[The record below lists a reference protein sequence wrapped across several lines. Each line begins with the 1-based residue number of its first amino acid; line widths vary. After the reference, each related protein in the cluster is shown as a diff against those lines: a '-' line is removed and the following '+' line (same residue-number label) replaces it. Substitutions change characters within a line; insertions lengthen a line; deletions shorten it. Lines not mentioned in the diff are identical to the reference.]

1 MTLPKHVQ
9 IVEVGPRDG
18 LQNESEPVST
28 AIKIELIDR
37 LAAAGFAEIEAASFV
52 SPRWV
57 PQMADGAAVMA
68 GIARLPGVRYS
79 ALVPNLRG
87 LEGAIA
93 ARVDEVVVFGAATES
108 FSQRNIN
115 CSIAESMAR
124 FRPVAAAAKQAGL
137 SLRGSVSCALGCP
150 FEGAVAPSAVADVVS
165 RLADLGCD
173 YIDIADTIGVATPNQ
188 VFPAFEA
195 ALRQF
200 PLERLSGH
208 FHDTHGQA
216 IANVMAALEYGV
228 TLFHSSIAGLGGCP
242 YAPGATGNVA
252 TEDLLYLFQGLG
264 ISTGVDLDAAVTIGQ
279 WISERLGRRATTRAG
294 NALASRRARLAASPP
309 AASPLVATQTGV
321 PSPCN
326 SVCTIDSQ
334 TGRCTGCGRTLDQ
347 IAGWSAMSD
356 DEKRAVCATLPT

>member
-1 MTLPKHVQ
+1 MILPKQVQ

-37 LAAAGFAEIEAASFV
+37 LAAAGFVEIEAASFV

-57 PQMADGAAVMA
+57 PQMADGSAVMA
-68 GIARLPGVRYS
+68 GIRRHPGVRYS

-87 LEGAIA
+87 LESAIA
-93 ARVDEVVVFGAATES
+93 AGVDEVVVFGAASES

-115 CSIAESMAR
+115 CSIAESMDR

-150 FEGAVAPSAVADVVS
+150 FEGAVAPSAVAEVVA
-165 RLADLGCD
+165 RLAALGCD
-173 YIDIADTIGVATPNQ
+173 FIDIADTIGVATPNQ
-188 VFPAFEA
+188 VAPAFA
-195 ALRQF
+195 AATREF

-216 IANVMAALEYGV
+216 IANVMAALACGV
-228 TLFHSSIAGLGGCP
+228 TIFHSSMAGLGGCP

-264 ISTGVDLDAAVTIGQ
+264 ISTGIDLDAAVAIGQ
-279 WISERLGRRATTRAG
+279 WISQGLGRRATTRAG
-294 NALASRRARLAASPP
+294 NALASKQTRLAAAQP
-309 AASPLVATQTGV
+309 GV

-334 TGRCTGCGRTLDQ
+334 TGRCAGCGRTLDE
-347 IAGWSAMSD
+347 IARWSVMSD
-356 DEKRAVCATLPT
+356 DEKRAICATLPAQGS

>member
-1 MTLPKHVQ
+1 MTLPKHVR

-28 AIKIELIDR
+28 AIKIALIDR

-57 PQMADGAAVMA
+57 PQMADGSAVMA
-68 GIARLPGVRYS
+68 GIQRRPGVRYS
-79 ALVPNLRG
+79 VLVPNLRG

-93 ARVDEVVVFGAATES
+93 AGVDEVVVFGAASES

-115 CSIAESMAR
+115 CSIAESMER

-150 FEGAVAPSAVADVVS
+150 CEGAVAPSAVADVVA

-188 VFPAFEA
+188 VYPAFEA
-195 ALRQF
+195 ATRQF

-216 IANVMAALEYGV
+216 IANVMAALQCGV
-228 TLFHSSIAGLGGCP
+228 TIFHSSIAGLGGCP

-264 ISTGVDLDAAVTIGQ
+264 ISTGVDLEATVAIGQ
-279 WISERLGRRATTRAG
+279 WISEQLGRRATTRAG
-294 NALASRRARLAASPP
+294 NALASRQARLAASRL
-309 AASPLVATQTGV
+309 AATQTGV
-321 PSPCN
+321 PSPCT
-326 SVCTIDSQ
+326 SVCAIDPA
-334 TGRCTGCGRTLDQ
+334 TGRCAGCGRTLDQ
-347 IAGWSAMSD
+347 IAGWSVMSD
-356 DEKRAVCATLPT
+356 DEKRAVCASLPT

>member
-1 MTLPKHVQ
+1 MTLPQHIR

-37 LAAAGFAEIEAASFV
+37 LAEAGFAEIEAASFV

-57 PQMADGAAVMA
+57 PQMADGASVMA
-68 GIARLPGVRYS
+68 GIRRRPGVRYS

-87 LEGAIA
+87 LEVAIA
-93 ARVDEVVVFGAATES
+93 AEVDEVVVFGAASES

-115 CSIAESMAR
+115 CSIAESMER
-124 FRPVAAAAKQAGL
+124 FRPVAVAAKAAGL

-150 FEGAVAPSAVADVVS
+150 FEGAVAPSAVADVVA

-195 ALRQF
+195 AIRQF

-216 IANVMAALEYGV
+216 IANVMAALQCGV
-228 TLFHSSIAGLGGCP
+228 SIFHSSIAGLGGCP

-264 ISTGVDLDAAVTIGQ
+264 ISTGVDLDAAVSIGQ
-279 WISERLGRRATTRAG
+279 WISGRLGRRATTRAG
-294 NALASRRARLAASPP
+294 NALASRRARLAAPQP
-309 AASPLVATQTGV
+309 GV

-326 SVCTIDSQ
+326 SVCTIDPQ
-334 TGRCTGCGRTLDQ
+334 TGCCAGCGRTLDQ
-347 IAGWSAMSD
+347 IARWSVMSD